1 MLKLEEC
8 GEKNM
13 SAKILSKKEQKQI
26 FKTIEIGTHKDRN
39 RLIFSFGLFAG
50 LRSIELCNLKVSDV
64 IDDANKVKEVINLK
78 KEQVKGNKSNSVY
91 VSERLKKEILR
102 YMEVDTNKINNR
114 NDYLFKTQKRT
125 QFKANSMQ
133 LLIKTVSENAGVF
146 DVTSHSLRRTFITE
160 LSNKMISAR
169 VIQKLAR
176 HSSLAITQLYIETN
190 DEQLLKAVNL

>member
-1 MLKLEEC
+1 MSELVKL

-13 SAKILSKKEQKQI
+13 SAKILNEKEQKRI
-26 FKTIEIGTHKDRN
+26 FKAIEIGTHKHRN
-39 RLIFSFGLFAG
+39 RLIFSFGLFSG

-64 IDDANKVKEVINLK
+64 IDDANKVKDVINLK

-102 YMEVDTNKINNR
+102 YIAVDTNKLTNR
-114 NDYLFKTQKRT
+114 DDYLFKTQKRT

-133 LLIKTVSENAGVF
+133 LLIKTVSEDANVF
-146 DVTSHSLRRTFITE
+146 GVTSHSLRRTFITE

-176 HSSLAITQLYIETN
+176 HSNLSITQLYIETN
-190 DEQLLKAVNL
+190 EKQLLNAVNL

>member
-1 MLKLEEC
+1 
-8 GEKNM
+8 M
-13 SAKILSKKEQKQI
+13 SAKLLSEKEQKQI
-26 FKTIEIGTHKDRN
+26 FKAIEIGTHKDRN

-91 VSERLKKEILR
+91 VSEKLKKEILR
-102 YMEVDTNKINNR
+102 YMAVDTNKINNR
-114 NDYLFKTQKRT
+114 QDYLFKTQKRT
-125 QFKANSMQ
+125 QFRAESMQ
-133 LLIKTVSENAGVF
+133 LLIKTVSENANVF
-146 DVTSHSLRRTFITE
+146 GVTSHSLRRTFITE

-176 HSSLAITQLYIETN
+176 HSNLSITQLYIETN

>member
-39 RLIFSFGLFAG
+39 RLIFSFGLFSG

-102 YMEVDTNKINNR
+102 YMAVDTNKINNR

-169 VIQKLAR
+169 VIQQLAR

-190 DEQLLKAVNL
+190 DKQLLKAVNL

>member
-1 MLKLEEC
+1 MA
-8 GEKNM
+8 
-13 SAKILSKKEQKQI
+13 AKILSEKEQKRI
-26 FKTIEIGTHKDRN
+26 FKAIEVGAHKHRN
-39 RLIFSFGLFAG
+39 RLIFSFGLFSG
-50 LRSIELCNLKVSDV
+50 LRSIDLCNLKVSDV
-64 IDDANKVKEVINLK
+64 IDSDNKVKQVINLK
-78 KEQVKGNKSNSVY
+78 KEQVKGNKSNCVY
-91 VSERLKKEILR
+91 VSEKLKKEILR
-102 YMEVDTNKINNR
+102 YIAVDTNKLTNR

-125 QFKANSMQ
+125 QFTTGGIQ

>member
-1 MLKLEEC
+1 
-8 GEKNM
+8 M
-13 SAKILSKKEQKQI
+13 SAKLLSEKEQKQI
-26 FKTIEIGTHKDRN
+26 FKAIEIGTHKDRN

-91 VSERLKKEILR
+91 VSEKLKKEILS
-102 YMEVDTNKINNR
+102 YIAVDTNKINNR
-114 NDYLFKTQKRT
+114 YDYLFKTQKRT
-125 QFKANSMQ
+125 QFRAESMQ
-133 LLIKTVSENAGVF
+133 LLIKTVSENANVF
-146 DVTSHSLRRTFITE
+146 GVTSHSLRRTFITE

-176 HSSLAITQLYIETN
+176 HSNLSITQLYIETN

>member
-1 MLKLEEC
+1 MTGQLLTNSCPPWLTTTTNIIDPEVR
-8 GEKNM
+8 M
-13 SAKILSKKEQKQI
+13 HKQ
-26 FKTIEIGTHKDRN
+26 
-39 RLIFSFGLFAG
+39 
-50 LRSIELCNLKVSDV
+50 
-64 IDDANKVKEVINLK
+64 
-78 KEQVKGNKSNSVY
+78 KSNCVY
-91 VSERLKKEILR
+91 VSEKLKKEILR
-102 YMEVDTNKINNR
+102 YIAVDTNKLTNR

-125 QFKANSMQ
+125 QFTTGGIQ